1 MRAKRRLIGTA
12 ALAAAGLL
20 VAACSSSS
28 SSAPA
33 SSGATGTASASAA
46 AASSGSSQ
54 VTIGVDLT
62 YNNPA
67 FWAAYINYE
76 QQYASQMHIK
86 LLGPLLA
93 AANASLQNQQI
104 ENLVN
109 EGAQAIIV
117 NPETATSL
125 GPAISY
131 AAAHHVQLVSVD
143 TIVGAGHVYMVVRA
157 SNTLYGQDA
166 CAYIANSVKSGYVLD
181 LEGDLTSSNGADRTN
196 AFDSCM
202 AANDPG
208 VKLLKDP
215 TVWTDATAV
224 TDAQDAVNAYGSQ
237 LKAIYSQ
244 WSSPDT
250 GILPLL
256 KSKGLTNTIVVSDD
270 GVPFEMCDIGNG
282 SGTASPSRT
291 TPPRASSS
299 RPPSP
304 AAARPPCRT
313 SRTTGTPTSPTRS
326 SRRSSPRPPPSCR
339 SRARSTACPPRS
351 RRPRS
356 RTRTCGATC
365 TARPTAASAPH
376 RPRPNVSRWPASS
389 RAPATR
395 TDISNDFQR
404 PGARRG
410 DRHREAFRHHP
421 RPARRQPVDQGRTVP
436 RAGRPQRRGQ
446 VDARLDPVRPRR
458 AGRRDR
464 GVRR

>member
-1 MRAKRRLIGTA
+1 MRAKRRLLGTA

-28 SSAPA
+28 SSSASAPTSTSA
-33 SSGATGTASASAA
+33 SGTASASAA
-46 AASSGSSQ
+46 ATASSSAQ
-54 VTIGVDLT
+54 VKIGVDLT
-62 YNNPA
+62 YNNTA

-76 QQYASQMHIK
+76 QQYAQQMHIK

-256 KSKGLTNTIVVSDD
+256 KSKGLTNTIVISDD

-282 SGTASPSRT
+282 SVTASQSQ
-291 TPPRASSS
+291 
-299 RPPSP
+299 P
-304 AAARPPCRT
+304 ANLYAQYALTYAEDAAKGVKLAAGQPGGGAPT
-313 SRTTGTPTSPTRS
+313 LQNVAYDGDTNLADPIVAPFVTKTATKLSLTSPVDGLPASFTT
-326 SRRSSPRPPPSCR
+326 
-339 SRARSTACPPRS
+339 TAVSDSDLWGNVYGQAHGGVC
-351 RRPRS
+351 
-356 RTRTCGATC
+356 
-365 TARPTAASAPH
+365 AASA
-376 RPRPNVSRWPASS
+376 SS
-389 RAPATR
+389 
-395 TDISNDFQR
+395 
-404 PGARRG
+404 
-410 DRHREAFRHHP
+410 
-421 RPARRQPVDQGRTVP
+421 
-436 RAGRPQRRGQ
+436 
-446 VDARLDPVRPRR
+446 
-458 AGRRDR
+458 
-464 GVRR
+464 

>member
-1 MRAKRRLIGTA
+1 MKAKRRLIGTA

-28 SSAPA
+28 APA
-33 SSGATGTASASAA
+33 RRSASGTASASAA
-46 AASSGSSQ
+46 APSSGSGQ

-62 YNNPA
+62 YNNTA

-131 AAAHHVQLVSVD
+131 ATAHHVQLVSVD

-202 AANDPG
+202 QQNDPS

-215 TVWTDATAV
+215 TAWTESTAV
-224 TDAQDAVNAYGSQ
+224 TDAQNALNAYGSQ

-250 GILPLL
+250 GVIPLL
-256 KSKGLTNTIVVSDD
+256 TNKGYGKVGSANHVIVVSDD
-270 GVPFEMCDIGNG
+270 GVAFEMCDIQQ
-282 SGTASPSRT
+282 GTLDASQSQ
-291 TPPRASSS
+291 
-299 RPPSP
+299 P
-304 AAARPPCRT
+304 ADLYAKY
-313 SRTTGTPTSPTRS
+313 
-326 SRRSSPRPPPSCR
+326 
-339 SRARSTACPPRS
+339 
-351 RRPRS
+351 
-356 RTRTCGATC
+356 
-365 TARPTAASAPH
+365 
-376 RPRPNVSRWPASS
+376 
-389 RAPATR
+389 
-395 TDISNDFQR
+395 
-404 PGARRG
+404 
-410 DRHREAFRHHP
+410 
-421 RPARRQPVDQGRTVP
+421 
-436 RAGRPQRRGQ
+436 
-446 VDARLDPVRPRR
+446 
-458 AGRRDR
+458 
-464 GVRR
+464 